1 MSISYN
7 YLVVK
12 YFYEVFMKNK
22 IAEFRK
28 AQNLTQRQ
36 LAEKLN
42 IYYQVFQRWE
52 NGERAPTVETA
63 LRLARVLNTTVEELF
78 QLED

>member
-1 MSISYN
+1 
-7 YLVVK
+7 
-12 YFYEVFMKNK
+12 MKNK

-42 IYYQVFQRWE
+42 IYYQVLQRWE

>member
-1 MSISYN
+1 
-7 YLVVK
+7 
-12 YFYEVFMKNK
+12 MKNK

-52 NGERAPTVETA
+52 NGGRAPTVETA

>member
-1 MSISYN
+1 
-7 YLVVK
+7 
-12 YFYEVFMKNK
+12 MKNK